1 MFLPQQNP
9 LLPPTP
15 KSTMGRGRVEI
26 KKIENINSRQ
36 VTFSKR
42 RNGLMKKAKELSVLC
57 DAEVAIVVF
66 SSTGRLYEFSS
77 TSMEH
82 TLSRYRGQGMEL
94 DFPKETLDHPTQLP
108 PSDSDAKS
116 SQEEIVK
123 LKLAYMQM
131 RGQELDSLSFTD
143 LQNLENQLRE
153 GIVSIKDKKE
163 TLLLEQL
170 QRYRSQG
177 EVVISEN
184 EMLRKQLEEF
194 QQRNNAP
201 LQESSPLQRS
211 CFSDSKTASTNE
223 TEAETEA
230 EENDC
235 SEISLHLGLSLD
247 GQRKRKRSI
256 EGASNDTTCS
266 QLDLERGCN
275 FSKR

>member
-1 MFLPQQNP
+1 MFGGKEIALRK
-9 LLPPTP
+9 P

-82 TLSRYRGQGMEL
+82 TLSRYKGQGMEL
-94 DFPKETLDHPTQLP
+94 DFPRETLDHPKKLP
-108 PSDSDAKS
+108 AFDSDAKS
-116 SQEEIVK
+116 SEEEIVK
-123 LKLAYMQM
+123 LKLACMQM
-131 RGQELDSLSFTD
+131 RGQELDGLSFRE

-170 QRYRSQG
+170 QRCKSQG
-177 EVVISEN
+177 EIVITEN
-184 EMLRKQLEEF
+184 DTLRKQLEEF
-194 QQRNNAP
+194 HQRNNTP
-201 LQESSPLQRS
+201 LPVFSPFQRS
-211 CFSDSKTASTNE
+211 YFSDSKTASTNE

-230 EENDC
+230 EENDH
-235 SEISLHLGLSLD
+235 SEISLQLGLSLD
-247 GQRKRKRSI
+247 GQRKRKRSV
-256 EGASNDTTCS
+256 EGASNDTTGS
-266 QLDLERGCN
+266 QIDLDGEMQ
-275 FSKR
+275 

>member
-1 MFLPQQNP
+1 
-9 LLPPTP
+9 
-15 KSTMGRGRVEI
+15 MGRGRVEI

-94 DFPKETLDHPTQLP
+94 DFPRETLDHPTQVP

-116 SQEEIVK
+116 SEDEFVK
-123 LKLAYMQM
+123 LKLTYMQM
-131 RGQELDSLSFTD
+131 RGQELDSLSFRE

-163 TLLLEQL
+163 SLLLEQL
-170 QRYRSQG
+170 QRCRS
-177 EVVISEN
+177 
-184 EMLRKQLEEF
+184 QLEEF
-194 QQRNNAP
+194 QQRNNTP
-201 LQESSPLQRS
+201 LLESSPLQRS
-211 CFSDSKTASTNE
+211 YFSDSKTASTNE

-247 GQRKRKRSI
+247 GRQNRKRSV
-256 EGASNDTTCS
+256 EGTSNDTAGS
-266 QLDLERGCN
+266 
-275 FSKR
+275 

>member
-1 MFLPQQNP
+1 
-9 LLPPTP
+9 
-15 KSTMGRGRVEI
+15 MGRGRVEI

-94 DFPKETLDHPTQLP
+94 DFPKETLDHTTKLP
-108 PSDSDAKS
+108 PSDSNTKS
-116 SQEEIVK
+116 SEEEIVK
-123 LKLAYMQM
+123 LKLSCLQM
-131 RGQELDSLSFTD
+131 RGQELDGLSFRE

-170 QRYRSQG
+170 QKCRSQG
-177 EVVISEN
+177 EMVISEN
-184 EMLRKQLEEF
+184 ETLRKQLEEL
-194 QQRNNAP
+194 QQRNNTP
-201 LQESSPLQRS
+201 LPESSPFQRS
-211 CFSDSKTASTNE
+211 YFSDSKTTSTNE

-230 EENDC
+230 EENDR

-247 GQRKRKRSI
+247 GQRKRKRSV
-256 EGASNDTTCS
+256 EGATNDTTGS
-266 QLDLERGCN
+266 QVDLEGDAILATDELSHH
-275 FSKR
+275 FGL

>member
-1 MFLPQQNP
+1 MFGPKQQNP
-9 LLPPTP
+9 LPPTP
-15 KSTMGRGRVEI
+15 KSSMGRGRVEI

-94 DFPKETLDHPTQLP
+94 DFPKETLDHPAQLP

-116 SQEEIVK
+116 SEEEIEK
-123 LKLAYMQM
+123 LKLAYTQM
-131 RGQELDSLSFTD
+131 RGQELDSLSFID

-153 GIVSIKDKKE
+153 GIISIKDKKE

-170 QRYRSQG
+170 QRCRS
-177 EVVISEN
+177 
-184 EMLRKQLEEF
+184 QLEEF
-194 QQRNNAP
+194 QQRNNIP
-201 LQESSPLQRS
+201 RQESSPLQRS
-211 CFSDSKTASTNE
+211 YFSDSKTASTNE
-223 TEAETEA
+223 TEVKTEA
-230 EENDC
+230 EENDR

-247 GQRKRKRSI
+247 GQRKRKRSV
-256 EGASNDTTCS
+256 EGASTDTTCS
-266 QLDLERGCN
+266 EVELEGDALLANDELSRHFGM
-275 FSKR
+275 

>member
-1 MFLPQQNP
+1 K
-9 LLPPTP
+9 TP
-15 KSTMGRGRVEI
+15 KSDMGRGRVEI

-94 DFPKETLDHPTQLP
+94 DFPRETLDHPTQVP

-116 SQEEIVK
+116 SEDEFVK
-123 LKLAYMQM
+123 LKLTYMQM
-131 RGQELDSLSFTD
+131 RGQELDSLSFRE

-163 TLLLEQL
+163 SLLLEQL
-170 QRYRSQG
+170 QRCRSQ
-177 EVVISEN
+177 
-184 EMLRKQLEEF
+184 
-194 QQRNNAP
+194 
-201 LQESSPLQRS
+201 
-211 CFSDSKTASTNE
+211 DSKTASTNE

-247 GQRKRKRSI
+247 GRQNRKRSV
-256 EGASNDTTCS
+256 EGTSNDTAGS
-266 QLDLERGCN
+266 
-275 FSKR
+275 

>member
-1 MFLPQQNP
+1 
-9 LLPPTP
+9 
-15 KSTMGRGRVEI
+15 MGRGRVEI

-77 TSMEH
+77 TSECSF
-82 TLSRYRGQGMEL
+82 LSEPT
-94 DFPKETLDHPTQLP
+94 PKLP

-116 SQEEIVK
+116 SEEEIEK
-123 LKLAYMQM
+123 LKLAYTQM
-131 RGQELDSLSFTD
+131 RGQELDSLSFID

-153 GIVSIKDKKE
+153 GIISIKDKKE

-170 QRYRSQG
+170 QRCRSQG

-184 EMLRKQLEEF
+184 ETLRKQLEEF
-194 QQRNNAP
+194 QQRNNIP
-201 LQESSPLQRS
+201 RQESSPLQRS
-211 CFSDSKTASTNE
+211 YFSDSKTASTNE
-223 TEAETEA
+223 TEVKTEA
-230 EENDC
+230 EENDR

-247 GQRKRKRSI
+247 GQRKRKRSV
-256 EGASNDTTCS
+256 EGASTDTTCS
-266 QLDLERGCN
+266 EVELEGDALLANDELSRHFGM
-275 FSKR
+275 

>member
-1 MFLPQQNP
+1 
-9 LLPPTP
+9 
-15 KSTMGRGRVEI
+15 MGRGRVEI

-94 DFPKETLDHPTQLP
+94 DFPRETLDHPTQVP

-116 SQEEIVK
+116 SEDEFVK
-123 LKLAYMQM
+123 LKLTYMQM
-131 RGQELDSLSFTD
+131 RGQELDSLSFRE

-163 TLLLEQL
+163 SLLLEQL
-170 QRYRSQG
+170 QRCRSQG

-184 EMLRKQLEEF
+184 ETLRKQLEEF
-194 QQRNNAP
+194 QQRNNTP
-201 LQESSPLQRS
+201 LLESSPLQRS
-211 CFSDSKTASTNE
+211 YFSDSKTASTNE

-247 GQRKRKRSI
+247 GRQNRKRSV
-256 EGASNDTTCS
+256 EGTSNDTAGS
-266 QLDLERGCN
+266 
-275 FSKR
+275 